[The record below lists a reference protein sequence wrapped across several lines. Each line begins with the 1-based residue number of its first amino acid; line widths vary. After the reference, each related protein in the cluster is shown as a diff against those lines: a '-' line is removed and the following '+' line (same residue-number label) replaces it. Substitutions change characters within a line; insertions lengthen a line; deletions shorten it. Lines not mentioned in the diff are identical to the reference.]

1 MIPFI
6 EQIEIK
12 PGYVYLLEN
21 LLLGGYKIGITTN
34 PTQRF
39 KTLKVGTKAKVLAY
53 WKSPHYREIER
64 HLHSKFKE
72 ERIPQAEWF
81 ALTDDQVQEII
92 DKISPCTELQFL
104 DKELKQGTSKTLVQ
118 FTEKLS
124 EPLSIPK
131 GFAIATAVATAILLI
146 LLQI

>member
-1 MIPFI
+1 MTLLI

-39 KTLKVGTKAKVLAY
+39 KSLKVGAKSKVLAY
-53 WKSPHYREIER
+53 WKSPHYREIEKF
-64 HLHSKFKE
+64 LHAKFKE

-81 ALTDDQVQEII
+81 ALSDDQIQEII
-92 DKISPCTELQFL
+92 DKMNPCTELQFL
-104 DKELKQGTSKTLVQ
+104 DKDLKQGTSPTLIQ
-118 FTEKLS
+118 FTEHLQ
-124 EPLSIPK
+124 EPLTIPK
-131 GFAIATAVATAILLI
+131 GFVIATAVMSAILL
-146 LLQI
+146 LLS